1 VHRRLDFA
9 FVDQVEQRLLGVGRV
24 AGREAFAAFAVGAL
38 LGDVKGVVLGVDRD
52 LFDLARG
59 DQTTVR
65 LRGDQFV
72 VGRRLAGIRTAD
84 HPLGNEGK
92 DHHQQDRESR
102 ALEKTPHR
110 EKSAYQGGFGI

>member
-1 VHRRLDFA
+1 VHRRRDFV

-24 AGREAFAAFAVGAL
+24 AGREAFAAFAVGTL
-38 LGDVKGVVLGVDRD
+38 LGDIKGVVLGVDRD
-52 LFDLARG
+52 LFDLAGG
-59 DQTTVR
+59 DQATVR

-72 VGRRLAGIRTAD
+72 VRRSLAGIWATD
-84 HPLGNEGK
+84 HLLGNEGK

-110 EKSAYQGGFGI
+110 EKSAYQGGFAI